1 MYFVGVDGCR
11 GQCWLAVILGAG
23 GCAEA
28 RVFSDIFALWQECK
42 AASLILID
50 IPIGLRNGG
59 ALERRCDKEARKRLG
74 PKRGAGVFPM
84 PCRAALK
91 ADSYEEA
98 SEINREHTGRKLSK
112 QSWGILLKIRQV
124 EELVAGDAGAR
135 ARIRESHPEVC
146 FLALA
151 GYPMEYRY
159 KALMKRR
166 RTVCICPKRVSF

>member
-11 GQCWLAVILGAG
+11 GQCWLAVILGADG
-23 GCAEA
+23 RAEA

-50 IPIGLRNGG
+50 IPIGLRDGG

-74 PKRGAGVFPM
+74 PKRGASVFPV
-84 PCRAALK
+84 PCRAALR

-98 SEINREHTGRKLSK
+98 SEINRQHTGRKLSK

-124 EELVAGDAGAR
+124 EELVTGDAEAR
-135 ARIRESHPEVC
+135 ARIRESHPEIC
-146 FLALA
+146 FWALA